1 MGYNILVDLREVRKM
16 IRFVA
21 GLVLVMGGAGGVEVG
36 TSMLAPTLM
45 ALSGLALVSWSVYSK
60 A

>member
-1 MGYNILVDLREVRKM
+1 M